1 MVLSPPTDKQ
11 LIELMSWFS
20 SQDEL
25 DIWSGPNFRFP
36 LSLDTFKCDLKLHT
50 LPSFSLLS
58 EQGKL
63 LAFGQYYLRL
73 GKCHLARLVVN
84 PHLRGQGIANHLITK
99 LKNKGMTDLQ
109 TQACSLFVLEHNQRA
124 IKSYQKLG
132 FSFANYPEQFS
143 LKNVL
148 YMVQETL

>member
-63 LAFGQYYLRL
+63 LAFGQ
-73 GKCHLARLVVN
+73 
-84 PHLRGQGIANHLITK
+84 
-99 LKNKGMTDLQ
+99 
-109 TQACSLFVLEHNQRA
+109 
-124 IKSYQKLG
+124 
-132 FSFANYPEQFS
+132 
-143 LKNVL
+143 
-148 YMVQETL
+148 